1 MTPAR
6 MQRIDWRQ
14 LDVAQRRA
22 ALARPEATGTADLG
36 IDVARLL
43 AQVRADGDSTLRAL
57 TRRLD
62 GVELDRIEVQ
72 ADEFKA
78 AQSSVGQELKQ
89 ALRDAHDRIE
99 AFHRAGMQADYSLE
113 TAPGVVCE
121 RMARPIRTVGLYVP
135 AGSAPLPSTALML
148 GVPAALA
155 GCPERVMCT
164 PPCADA
170 RADALTLVAAAMC
183 GVTRVFKLGGAQAIA
198 AMAFG
203 TESVP
208 RCDKLFG
215 PGNAWVTEAK
225 RQVSALRDG
234 VAIDMLAGPSEVLV
248 IADCRANPEWIAAD
262 LLAQAEHGPDSQ
274 VLLVTDSVALID
286 AVEQALNAQISTLP
300 RREIAAAALLH
311 ARAILVGDV
320 YEAIAASN
328 AYAPE
333 HLLLQVT
340 DARELLPQITNAGS
354 VFIGAWTAESLGDY
368 ASGTNHVLPT
378 AGWARSGSGLSV
390 ASFQRQMTIQ
400 TATAGGLAALAPC
413 VVALARAEGL
423 IAHARAVELRLESPA
438 GFAA

>member
-1 MTPAR
+1 MKR
-6 MQRIDWRQ
+6 VDWRQ
-14 LDVAQRRA
+14 LDESQKRE
-22 ALARPEATGTADLG
+22 ALARPEAAATAGLAS
-36 IDVARLL
+36 DVARML

-57 TRRLD
+57 TRRFD

-72 ADEFKA
+72 ADEFDA
-78 AQSSVGQELKQ
+78 AQSSVGLELKQ
-89 ALRDAHDRIE
+89 ALRDAHRRIE
-99 AFHRAGMQADYSLE
+99 AFHRAGMQADHALE
-113 TAPGVVCE
+113 TAPGMLCE
-121 RMARPIRTVGLYVP
+121 RTARPIGTVGLYVP

-155 GCPERVMCT
+155 GCPQRVMCT
-164 PPCADA
+164 PPRADS

-183 GVTRVFKLGGAQAIA
+183 GVKRVFKLGGAQAIA
-198 AMAFG
+198 AMALG

-225 RQVSALRDG
+225 RQVSVLRHG

-248 IADCRANPEWIAAD
+248 VADRHANPEWIAAD

-274 VLLVTDSVALID
+274 VLLVTDCATLIE
-286 AVEQALNAQISTLP
+286 AVERALVAQIAKLP
-300 RREIAAAALLH
+300 RRETAASALQHSRAVRVSDIA
-311 ARAILVGDV
+311 
-320 YEAIAASN
+320 EAIAVSN

-340 DARELLPQITNAGS
+340 DAREFLPQVTNAGS
-354 VFIGAWTAESLGDY
+354 VFIGAWTPESLGDY

-378 AGWARSGSGLSV
+378 DGWARSVGGLSV
-390 ASFQRQMTIQ
+390 ASFQRQMTVQ

-423 IAHARAVELRLESPA
+423 DAHARAVELRLESPA
-438 GFAA
+438 GLAA